1 MYTDDNKL
9 VKMTEPKSISFNFT
23 KKADNSLMHEVNH
36 IIKHNGF
43 LTENRKKNE
52 IEQLLFTY
60 KHESEKNNSLKLLMK
75 KN

>member
-23 KKADNSLMHEVNH
+23 KNLLVLMHEVND

-60 KHESEKNNSLKLLMK
+60 KHEPEKNNSLKLLMK

>member
-9 VKMTEPKSISFNFT
+9 VKMTEPKSISFNVT

-43 LTENRKKNE
+43 LTENRTKNE
-52 IEQLLFTY
+52 IEQLLFTH
-60 KHESEKNNSLKLLMK
+60 KHEPEKNNSLKLLMK